1 MYLREIYYEVRPFVP
16 RPVQVVLRQRVAAAR
31 RRLEQ
36 DKWPIDPGAAGAPP
50 FWEGWPGDK
59 RFALVLT
66 HDVESSAG
74 HAKCVELAAMEMTMG
89 FRSSFNFVIEGYEVS
104 PELRRYLV
112 ANGYEVGIH
121 GVYHDGKDFKTRRI
135 FEKRATIINR
145 RLKEWQAEGFRAP
158 AMYCRH
164 DWLHELAI
172 EYDSSTFDTD
182 PFELEATAV
191 RTIFPFAVNGGQN
204 GAQYVELP
212 YTLPQDFTL
221 FVLLKEKSIST
232 WKEKLDWIVKHGGM
246 ALIITHPDYMDFG
259 TRRARLGQYP
269 VEYYKQ
275 FLDYVNSR
283 YGGQYW
289 NVLPREIARFWK
301 ERHKDGKLCSGVP
314 RRRNL
319 RVCMP
324 AYSFYET
331 DNRVIRYAETLAKRG
346 DRVDVIALRQ
356 SGQSEF
362 EEINGVR
369 VFRIQ
374 ERILNEKGKLD
385 YLLRLLRFFFR
396 SAKVITANH
405 LRAPYDLI
413 HVHSVPDFEVFVALV
428 PKLTGSKVILDIH
441 DIVPEFYASKF
452 EESPAG
458 ALFKILVAIERLS
471 IRFSNHVII
480 SNHLWEQKLI
490 GRSVPADKCSVIL
503 NYPDPAIFHRREKTR
518 TDGKQIVMY
527 PGSLNYH
534 QGLDIA
540 IRAFSR
546 ISGEFP
552 EAELHIYG
560 DGAEKERLA
569 ELADSLELDGRVRF
583 FGGVPIKDIAVAMAD
598 SDLGIVPKRDNAFG
612 NEAFSTKILEFM
624 SLGVPVLVSSTRIDR
639 FYFSDKVVQFF
650 KAQDE
655 DDLVEKLLFLLKN
668 QSFRQTLSA
677 GALEMAHDYSWDL
690 KKGKYLDMV
699 DALSGVDRGKDNKRI

>member
-1 MYLREIYYEVRPFVP
+1 
-16 RPVQVVLRQRVAAAR
+16 
-31 RRLEQ
+31 
-36 DKWPIDPGAAGAPP
+36 
-50 FWEGWPGDK
+50 
-59 RFALVLT
+59 
-66 HDVESSAG
+66 
-74 HAKCVELAAMEMTMG
+74 
-89 FRSSFNFVIEGYEVS
+89 
-104 PELRRYLV
+104 
-112 ANGYEVGIH
+112 
-121 GVYHDGKDFKTRRI
+121 
-135 FEKRATIINR
+135 
-145 RLKEWQAEGFRAP
+145 
-158 AMYCRH
+158 MYCRH